1 MVFIDTNVFVYAHDK
16 SNPVKFEAAKA
27 LILAQVSKNQAVI
40 SFQVIQEF
48 CNVMLK
54 ESEKKLSIKDA
65 KRVVRELLLPLV
77 AHNLSGSHIEN
88 TLDLFD
94 KYSLSF
100 YDAAIVGAALDT
112 GCDTIYSEDMQ
123 NGADYDGVTVVNPF
137 I

>member
-16 SNPVKFEAAKA
+16 TDSLKSE
-27 LILAQVSKNQAVI
+27 IAQTLVLNHVSRNQAVI

-65 KRVVRELLLPLV
+65 KRIVQELLLPLV
-77 AHNLSGSHIEN
+77 AHSQSGLSIEN

-100 YDAAIVGAALDT
+100 YDAAIVSAALDT
-112 GCDTIYSEDMQ
+112 GCNIIYSEDMQ
-123 NGADYDGVTVVNPF
+123 NGADYDGVIVVNPF